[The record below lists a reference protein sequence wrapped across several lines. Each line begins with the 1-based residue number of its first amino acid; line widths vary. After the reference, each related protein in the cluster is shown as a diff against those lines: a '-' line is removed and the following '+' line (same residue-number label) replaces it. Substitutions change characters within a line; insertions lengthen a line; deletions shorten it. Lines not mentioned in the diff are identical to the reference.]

1 MDTLDNKNHDRFDK
15 FLFSNTTINQFSIYV
30 DDIKEFK
37 SLESMNRFSNRVIYV
52 ILFIMI
58 VHLFIYNISESI
70 LFICIVLSVL
80 LVSCKAQIK
89 AKLTNLIEDSFKRYI
104 ILHLLDQKEVISFEN
119 PIDDTGFEYVND
131 VLDEIHLFDS
141 SICIIDHIGYT
152 ADKQIKS
159 VTFKNVD
166 SEKLK
171 KIINLNALEHFD
183 YAPIL

>member
-1 MDTLDNKNHDRFDK
+1 MDTLDNKNHGGFDK

-30 DDIKEFK
+30 DDIKAFK

-52 ILFIMI
+52 LLFIMI

-80 LVSCKAQIK
+80 VVGFKAQIK

-152 ADKQIKS
+152 ADKKIKS
-159 VTFKNVD
+159 ISIKDID

-171 KIINLNALEHFD
+171 KIINLNAITNFS
-183 YAPIL
+183 YAPI

>member
-1 MDTLDNKNHDRFDK
+1 MASLDNKNHDEFDK
-15 FLFSNTTINQFSIYV
+15 FLFSNTTINQFSIYI

-37 SLESMNRFSNRVIYV
+37 NLESMNRFSNRIIYV
-52 ILFIMI
+52 LLFIMI
-58 VHLFIYNISESI
+58 VHFFIYIISESI
-70 LFICIVLSVL
+70 PFICIALIAL
-80 LVSCKAQIK
+80 LVGFKAQIK

-152 ADKQIKS
+152 DDKMIKS
-159 VTFKNVD
+159 ISIKDID

-171 KIINLNALEHFD
+171 KIINLNAITNFS
-183 YAPIL
+183 YAPI

>member
-1 MDTLDNKNHDRFDK
+1 MDTLDNKNHSGFDK

-30 DDIKEFK
+30 DDIKAFK
-37 SLESMNRFSNRVIYV
+37 SLELMNRFSNRVIYV
-52 ILFIMI
+52 LLFIMI

-70 LFICIVLSVL
+70 IFICIVLIVL
-80 LVSCKAQIK
+80 LVGFKAQIK

-152 ADKQIKS
+152 ADKKIKS
-159 VTFKNVD
+159 ISIKDID

-171 KIINLNALEHFD
+171 KIINLNAITNFS
-183 YAPIL
+183 YSPI